1 MSSLYLFRFAVL
13 ALMLTAVSVASA
25 SPARAED
32 TFDVS
37 GTVIS
42 IRGQILTIVTSDIIG
57 REQPIM
63 VDVAWLPDLQVQ
75 VGDPLS
81 LTVRSREA
89 DTFLALGIV
98 RESPFVNGLD
108 FGVREEFTTRQDSIE
123 ARVGNV
129 PVDDEA
135 LAKQNRGRNL
145 RRDDDDDERRRRR

>member
-1 MSSLYLFRFAVL
+1 MFSLPMFRFAVL
-13 ALMLTAVSVASA
+13 ALMLTTVSVASA

-63 VDVAWLPDLQVQ
+63 VDIVWVPDLQVQ

-98 RESPFVNGLD
+98 RGSPFVNGLD

-135 LAKQNRGRNL
+135 LAKQKRGRNL
-145 RRDDDDDERRRRR
+145 HRDEDDDERRHRR